1 MIDKRKFYING
12 QWVSPSKPNDY
23 EVINPSTEEAFATIS
38 LGSTEDTNAAVSAAK
53 KALVSWSESSKDERL
68 NLLEK
73 LLSIYKKEKHQ
84 VYTMIATDGAKGGAF
99 KGEKLARERVNEAI
113 NGLEKLSFTSIF
125 TSFFYDLRYRFKK

>member
-53 KALVSWSESSKDERL
+53 K
-68 NLLEK
+68 
-73 LLSIYKKEKHQ
+73 
-84 VYTMIATDGAKGGAF
+84 
-99 KGEKLARERVNEAI
+99 
-113 NGLEKLSFTSIF
+113 SFS
-125 TSFFYDLRYRFKK
+125 